1 MLLVLSKN
9 IKAAG
14 THLATLPYY
23 LIIPKNNDTNTVGKS
38 KSNLLIIIN
47 V

>member
-9 IKAAG
+9 IKTG

-23 LIIPKNNDTNTVGKS
+23 LIIPKNNDTNTVGIPKV
-38 KSNLLIIIN
+38 NLTY
-47 V
+47 

>member
-9 IKAAG
+9 IKTTG

-23 LIIPKNNDTNTVGKS
+23 LIIPINNDTNTVGIPKV
-38 KSNLLIIIN
+38 NLTY
-47 V
+47 